1 MNTNKNS
8 RNINQKSRLKSK
20 KGKKKV
26 KRFSTLALV
35 SFFVFEFLFTA
46 CTFPFMLLYGPFE
59 NAKSTY
65 VGAAMTSLSHQYLA
79 TWFLSDEKIAE
90 ILGQNLAGTTD
101 ETTNTSQIEIP
112 KVKDETIESYELAE
126 NPKYK
131 GYYLVIK
138 DPTRVKIGYTSKLK
152 VEGETTSQIA
162 ENNDAIAAVNGGGFT
177 DKSSNALWT
186 GNGGFP
192 TGLIMSEGKIVFN
205 EIPKNGEADLLA
217 ITKEGVMLAGKYSVE
232 KLQELG
238 VQEALSFGPSLV
250 INGRMTPM
258 SGDGG
263 WGIAPR
269 TVIGQRKDGAII
281 LLVIDG
287 RGTSSLGAT
296 LREVQEVIYKLG
308 AVNAM
313 NLDGGKSTTMYYDG
327 DIINTPSNS
336 MGERSIPTAVIVK

>member
-1 MNTNKNS
+1 MNINKNN
-8 RNINQKSRLKSK
+8 RNINKRSKLK

-26 KRFSTLALV
+26 KKISMITLAKFLA
-35 SFFVFEFLFTA
+35 FELLFTA
-46 CTFPFMLLYGPFE
+46 CTFPFLLLHGPFQ

-65 VGAAMTSLSHQYLA
+65 VGAAMTSMSHQYLA
-79 TWFLSDEKIAE
+79 KWFLSDQKIAE
-90 ILGQNLAGTTD
+90 ILGQNSTETTN
-101 ETTNTSQIEIP
+101 ETTNTSEIEIP
-112 KVKDETIESYELAE
+112 KVKDDTIESYEITD
-126 NPKYK
+126 NPKYT

-162 ENNDAIAAVNGGGFT
+162 ENNDAVAAINGGGFT
-177 DKSSNALWT
+177 DQSSDQKWT
-186 GNGGFP
+186 GNGGLP
-192 TGLIMSEGKIVFN
+192 IGLIMSGGKVVYN
-205 EIPKNGEADLLA
+205 DLGKDQEADLLA
-217 ITKEGVMLAGKYSVE
+217 INKEGVMLVGKYSVE

-250 INGRMTPM
+250 INGKMTPM

-287 RGTSSLGAT
+287 RGASSLGAT
-296 LREVQEVIYKLG
+296 LKEAQEVIYKLG

-336 MGERSIPTAVIVK
+336 MGERAIPTAIIVK

>member
-1 MNTNKNS
+1 MNTNKN
-8 RNINQKSRLKSK
+8 INK
-20 KGKKKV
+20 KPKVKKV
-26 KRFSTLALV
+26 RKKTKRFSV
-35 SFFVFEFLFTA
+35 STMITFLIFEFLFTA

-65 VGAAMTSLSHQYLA
+65 VGAAMTSMSHQYLA
-79 TWFLSDEKIAE
+79 TLFLSDQKIAE
-90 ILGQNLAGTTD
+90 ILGQNSTEGTD

-112 KVKDETIESYELAE
+112 KVKDETIELNEID
-126 NPKYK
+126 NDKYK
-131 GYYLVIK
+131 GYYLVVK
-138 DPTRVKIGYTSKLK
+138 DPTRIKIGYTSKLK

-162 ENNDAIAAVNGGGFT
+162 ENNEAIAAINGGGFT
-177 DKSSNALWT
+177 DQSSNALWT
-186 GNGGFP
+186 GNGGLP
-192 TGLIMSEGKIVFN
+192 IGLIMSGG
-205 EIPKNGEADLLA
+205 EIKYNDIGKNGETDLLA
-217 ITKEGVMLAGKYSVE
+217 ITKEGVMLVGKYSVE
-232 KLQELG
+232 KLQELN

-250 INGRMTPM
+250 INGKMTAM

-287 RGTSSLGAT
+287 RGANSLGAT
-296 LREVQEVIYKLG
+296 LKEAQEVIYKLG

>member
-1 MNTNKNS
+1 MNTNKNK
-8 RNINQKSRLKSK
+8 RNINSKPKTKLKRGKRKMK
-20 KGKKKV
+20 KIP
-26 KRFSTLALV
+26 TLTLV
-35 SFFVFEFLFTA
+35 SFFVFELLFTA

-65 VGAAMTSLSHQYLA
+65 VGAAMTSMNHQYLA
-79 TWFLSDEKIAE
+79 KWFLSDEKIAE
-90 ILGQNLAGTTD
+90 ILGQNSTETTN
-101 ETTNTSQIEIP
+101 ETTNTSEIQIP
-112 KVKDETIESYELAE
+112 KVKDDTIESYEITD
-126 NPKYK
+126 NPKYT
-131 GYYLVIK
+131 GYYLIIK

-162 ENNDAIAAVNGGGFT
+162 EENDAVAAINGGGFT
-177 DKSSNALWT
+177 DQSSNALWT
-186 GNGGFP
+186 GNGGLP
-192 TGLIMSEGKIVFN
+192 IGLIMSGGKVIYN
-205 EIPKNGEADLLA
+205 DLGKDEESDLLA
-217 ITKEGVMLAGKYSVE
+217 ITKEGVMLVGKYSVE

-250 INGRMTPM
+250 INGKMTPM

-287 RGTSSLGAT
+287 RGASSLGAT
-296 LREVQEVIYKLG
+296 LKEAQEVIYKLG

-327 DIINTPSNS
+327 DVINTPSNS
-336 MGERSIPTAVIVK
+336 MGERSIPTAIIVK

>member
-1 MNTNKNS
+1 MNKNIKNK
-8 RNINQKSRLKSK
+8 NIKLKSRSKLKK
-20 KGKKKV
+20 ERKKV
-26 KRFSTLALV
+26 KKISFVTLL
-35 SFFVFEFLFTA
+35 SFLAFELLFTA
-46 CTFPFMLLYGPFE
+46 CTFPFLLLYGPFN

-65 VGAAMTSLSHQYLA
+65 VGAAMTSMNHQYLA
-79 TWFLSDEKIAE
+79 KWFLSDKKIDE
-90 ILGQNLAGTTD
+90 ILGQNSSDVGD
-101 ETTNTSQIEIP
+101 ETTNKSEIQIP
-112 KVKDETIESYELAE
+112 KVKDDTIERYDIVD
-126 NPKYK
+126 NPKYT

-162 ENNDAIAAVNGGGFT
+162 ENNNAVAAINGGAFT
-177 DKSSNALWT
+177 DQSSNSLWT

-192 TGLIMSEGKIVFN
+192 SGLIMSGGKVVYN
-205 EIPKNGEADLLA
+205 DLGENGTTDLIG
-217 ITKEGVMLAGKYSVE
+217 ITKEGVMIVGKYSVA
-232 KLQELG
+232 ELEEQG
-238 VQEALSFGPSLV
+238 IQEALSFGPSLV
-250 INGRMTPM
+250 INGKMTPM

-287 RGTSSLGAT
+287 RGVTSLGAT
-296 LREVQEVIYKLG
+296 LKEAQEVIYKLG

-327 DIINTPSNS
+327 EVINTPSYS
-336 MGERSIPTAVIVK
+336 MGERTIPTAIIVK